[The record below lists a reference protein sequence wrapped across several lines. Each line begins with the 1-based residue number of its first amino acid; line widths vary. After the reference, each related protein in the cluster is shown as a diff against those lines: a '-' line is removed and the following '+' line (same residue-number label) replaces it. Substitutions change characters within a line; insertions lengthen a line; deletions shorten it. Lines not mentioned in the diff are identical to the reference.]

1 MIDAVAKRAS
11 EIVWS
16 PFLLIIVLGV
26 GIWLAF
32 RTKFYQ
38 ARKFGKVLKDVF
50 KSKDGFGAMATALG
64 ATVGTGNIVGV
75 AAAIALGGAGAVFWI
90 WVGAFFGM
98 MLKFAEASLSVRYRD
113 KDCGGAPKYIEKVFV
128 GRRIAVF
135 WSLCCVASSF
145 GTGNM
150 VQSGAAAVMAEK
162 AFDIPALIIGIVL
175 AAITGSVLFFGAKG
189 VTKTS
194 TVLVTIMSVF
204 YILGSFFLLFKFRN
218 NLPAALASIFKSAFE
233 PLAAGGGIIGFLT
246 AESLKVGITRGTF
259 TNEAGM
265 GSASLAHSESEETE
279 PSVQGSFGIIEVFL
293 DTIVVCTLTALV
305 ILSSGITAFTEE
317 STTEAFSLGF
327 GNFGEK
333 FLGISMFLFALAAMI
348 GWAFYAE
355 KALGYITKSKT
366 AVLIYRA
373 AFCVMAVV
381 GSITELPT
389 LWNISDTF
397 NGLMIFP
404 NVIAILLLS
413 KEVIEFTKDNK
424 KGAS

>member
-1 MIDAVAKRAS
+1 MIDAIAKKAS
-11 EIVWS
+11 ETVWS
-16 PFLLIIVLGV
+16 PFLLIIVLGA
-26 GIWLAF
+26 GIWFAF
-32 RTKFYQ
+32 KTKFYQ
-38 ARKFGKVLKDVF
+38 VRKFGKILKDVF
-50 KSKDGFGAMATALG
+50 RSKNGFDAMATALG

-75 AAAIALGGAGAVFWI
+75 ASAIAIGGAGAVFWMWI
-90 WVGAFFGM
+90 GAFFGM
-98 MLKFAEASLSVRYRD
+98 MLKFAEASLSVKYRD
-113 KDCGGAPKYIEKVFV
+113 KNCGGAPIYIEKVFG
-128 GRRIAVF
+128 GRKIAVF
-135 WSLCCVASSF
+135 WVFCCIAASF

-162 AFDIPALIIGIVL
+162 AFDVPALIVGIVL

-194 TVLVTIMSVF
+194 TMVVTIMSVF

-218 NLPAALASIFKSAFE
+218 NLPAALTSIFKSAFE

-246 AESLKVGITRGTF
+246 AESLKVGIARGTF

-265 GSASLAHSESEETE
+265 GSASLAHSESEETD
-279 PSVQGSFGIIEVFL
+279 PAVQGSFGIIEVFL
-293 DTIVVCTLTALV
+293 DTIVVCTITALV

-327 GNFGEK
+327 GSFGEK

-355 KALGYITKSKT
+355 KALGYITKNKT

-373 AFCVMAVV
+373 MFCIMAVV

-404 NVIAILLLS
+404 NIIAILLLS
-413 KEVIEFTKDNK
+413 KEISGFTKRQ
-424 KGAS
+424 